1 MRNLIVP
8 LILVGAF
15 GLSSGWA
22 LAAQEVSL
30 HKHTAAELKSV
41 CDKAGGRFSQ
51 DAGGYGCG
59 TNCQGKPGT
68 DCAIGCKNDQ
78 NCTAQVPGR
87 GRPTN
92 LLNALVRSP
101 RG

>member
-15 GLSSGWA
+15 GLSVGSA

-41 CDKAGGRFSQ
+41 CDKAAAGSHRTQGGMGVEPTVKVSQ
-51 DAGGYGCG
+51 APIASSAARTIKTAPPRCPAAG
-59 TNCQGKPGT
+59 
-68 DCAIGCKNDQ
+68 
-78 NCTAQVPGR
+78 VP
-87 GRPTN
+87 
-92 LLNALVRSP
+92 LIF
-101 RG
+101 

>member
-15 GLSSGWA
+15 GLSVGSA

-51 DAGGYGCG
+51 NAGGYGCG

-68 DCAIGCKNDQ
+68 DCVIGCKNDQ

-87 GRPTN
+87 GP
-92 LLNALVRSP
+92 SH
-101 RG
+101 

>member
-15 GLSSGWA
+15 GLSVGST

-51 DAGGYGCG
+51 NAGGGMG
-59 TNCQGKPGT
+59 VEPTVKVSQAPIASSAARTIK
-68 DCAIGCKNDQ
+68 
-78 NCTAQVPGR
+78 TAPPRCPAAGVP
-87 GRPTN
+87 
-92 LLNALVRSP
+92 LIF
-101 RG
+101 

>member
-1 MRNLIVP
+1 VRNLAVP
-8 LILVGAF
+8 LALIGAL
-15 GLSSGWA
+15 GLSVGPS
-22 LAAQEVSL
+22 LAQGVSM
-30 HKHTAAELKSV
+30 HKHSVEELKNV
-41 CDKAGGRFSQ
+41 CDKAGGSFSQ

-68 DCAIGCKNDQ
+68 DCVVACIKWSRLHI
-78 NCTAQVPGR
+78 AQFPGR
-87 GRPTN
+87 GRPTS

>member
-15 GLSSGWA
+15 GLSVGSA

-51 DAGGYGCG
+51 NAGGMGVEL
-59 TNCQGKPGT
+59 TVKVSQAPIASSAARTIK
-68 DCAIGCKNDQ
+68 
-78 NCTAQVPGR
+78 TAPPRCPAAGV
-87 GRPTN
+87 PTN

>member
-15 GLSSGWA
+15 GLSVGSA

-41 CDKAGGRFSQ
+41 AIKPAAGSHRTQGGMGVEPTVKVSQ
-51 DAGGYGCG
+51 APIASSAARTIKTAPPRCPAAG
-59 TNCQGKPGT
+59 
-68 DCAIGCKNDQ
+68 
-78 NCTAQVPGR
+78 VP
-87 GRPTN
+87 
-92 LLNALVRSP
+92 LIF
-101 RG
+101 

>member
-15 GLSSGWA
+15 GLSVGSA

-51 DAGGYGCG
+51 NAGGVWVW
-59 TNCQGKPGT
+59 NQLS
-68 DCAIGCKNDQ
+68 
-78 NCTAQVPGR
+78 R
-87 GRPTN
+87 
-92 LLNALVRSP
+92 
-101 RG
+101 